1 MVKHRLI
8 GHELYV
14 EIGEEVLNTIYEE
27 ALRAY
32 PFEGGGFL
40 FGAYTEDRSL
50 AQILLMVKSPSTHAS
65 GSSFLRSVSEKQ
77 FMRIHKET
85 GLHYLGEWHSHPDG
99 NAQYSGIDRQAMI
112 EIAEYNKTEIENPL
126 LMIVSVKSRKVKGYE
141 IYMYDNKQLLRYEQ
155 DRS

>member
-1 MVKHRLI
+1 MRLKLI

-14 EIGEEVLNTIYEE
+14 EIADEVLNVIYEE
-27 ALRAY
+27 ALSSY

-40 FGAYTEDRSL
+40 FGSYTENCSV
-50 AQILLMVKSPSTHAS
+50 AQILRMVQSADTHAT
-65 GSSFLRSVSEKQ
+65 GCSFLRSVSEKQ

-99 NAQYSGIDRQAMI
+99 SAQYSWMDRQSMI
-112 EIAEYNKTEIENPL
+112 EIAEYNKTGVENPL
-126 LMIVSVKSRKVKGYE
+126 LIIVSVKSRKVMGYE
-141 IYMYDNKQLLRYEQ
+141 VYMYDKKQLLKYEQ